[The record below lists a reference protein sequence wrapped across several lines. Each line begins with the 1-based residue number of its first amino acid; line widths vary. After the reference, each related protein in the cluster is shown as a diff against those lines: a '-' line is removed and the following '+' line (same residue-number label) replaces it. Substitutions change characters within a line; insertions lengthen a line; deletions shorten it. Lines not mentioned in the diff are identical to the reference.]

1 MNQKLITFVEALQI
15 GLNLPCPT
23 HQTERIK
30 LEEGLGRIVSE
41 DIVALEDLPKATH
54 SAMDGFA
61 FALEDLGACVGVA
74 CVVYAGMDVSSLELP
89 KGACVKIMTGAL
101 LPKGLDLVVPFE
113 EMLEFD
119 DKHAQAPKHKP
130 NQQAF
135 KKGDNVR
142 FQGEDLQKGAILVK
156 KGTRLHMGLL
166 ALLASQGVAVIP
178 VFKRLKVGVVSS
190 GDEIVP
196 LGTKALPHQIYD
208 SNALALVALLKDHGY
223 EAQHLGKLGDDLE
236 AQKHAIE
243 GFLDY
248 DVVLSSAGVSVG
260 DKDYFKEALA
270 QMGAKIHYHG
280 VNVKPGKPIMLASL
294 QKQGRSTLVFGLPG
308 NPLSCLLTFLA
319 LGLPV
324 LEKQAGSLATLSSVK
339 ARLSEPLKLKG
350 DRAHLILG
358 HLDQGIFTPYR
369 NNRYSSG
376 ALDALGACQTV
387 ALVQG
392 NTEEI
397 EVFFYKRFL

>member
-1 MNQKLITFVEALQI
+1 M
-15 GLNLPCPT
+15 
-23 HQTERIK
+23 
-30 LEEGLGRIVSE
+30 
-41 DIVALEDLPKATH
+41 
-54 SAMDGFA
+54 
-61 FALEDLGACVGVA
+61 
-74 CVVYAGMDVSSLELP
+74 
-89 KGACVKIMTGAL
+89 
-101 LPKGLDLVVPFE
+101 
-113 EMLEFD
+113 
-119 DKHAQAPKHKP
+119 
-130 NQQAF
+130 
-135 KKGDNVR
+135 
-142 FQGEDLQKGAILVK
+142 QKGAVLVK

-166 ALLASQGVAVIP
+166 ALLASQGMAVIP

-196 LGTKALPHQIYD
+196 LGTPALPHQIYD

-223 EAQHLGKLGDDLE
+223 EAWHLGKLGDDLE

-319 LGLPV
+319 LGLGV
-324 LEKQAGSLATLSSVK
+324 LEKQAGSLATPLSVQ

-350 DRAHLILG
+350 DRTHLILG
-358 HLDQGIFTPYR
+358 RLDQGIFTPYR

-376 ALDALGACQTV
+376 ALDALGACQAI

-397 EVFFYKRFL
+397 EVFFYKRFF